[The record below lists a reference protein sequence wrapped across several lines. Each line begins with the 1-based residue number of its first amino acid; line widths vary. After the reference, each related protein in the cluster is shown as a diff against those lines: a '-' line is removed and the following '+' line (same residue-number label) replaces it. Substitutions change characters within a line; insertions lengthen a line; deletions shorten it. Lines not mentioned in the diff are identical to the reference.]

1 MSHDDPIRRG
11 WRLAAAV
18 TVVAWLVPAVWLL
31 VRVLRGDERFR
42 AARPDAMHSPFT
54 ALAELLLP
62 ALLLAALALALLLLR
77 RPATAGWTIVFLFAL
92 LGFPAWLFLRGPAY
106 RASGWVTR
114 DVVTTIVWMV
124 LGLAI
129 YLVALSLL
137 MVRGKPAP
145 RDVHVSQQFIGAPG
159 VLHTNTPTGSDPL
172 VEREAP
178 DSTAP

>member
-11 WRLAAAV
+11 WRIAAAIA
-18 TVVAWLVPAVWLL
+18 VVAWLVPAVWLL
-31 VRVLRGDERFR
+31 VRVLHGEERFR

-54 ALAELLLP
+54 ALGELLLP
-62 ALLLAALALALLLLR
+62 ALFLATLAGVLLLFR
-77 RPATAGWTIVFLFAL
+77 RRLTAGWTILFLFAL

-106 RASGWVTR
+106 HAIGWVSR

-124 LGLAI
+124 LGLVV
-129 YLVALSLL
+129 YLVTLSLL

-145 RDVHVSQQFIGAPG
+145 RDVHVSRQFMGAPG

-172 VEREAP
+172 VEKESP